1 VDNNLPLLS
10 KRRVVGRLGSSNRG
24 TVRSGRGSSSH
35 RGSGSGSGSRSDPEV
50 GGSPLLAIG
59 SVVDRLGSS
68 DRGTVRSSRSGA
80 VTGAAEAGATEL
92 LGLHFLP

>member
-35 RGSGSGSGSRSDPEV
+35 RGSGSRSDPEV

>member
-35 RGSGSGSGSRSDPEV
+35 RGSGSGSRSDPEV